1 MDAVTRLE
9 PGDVGRLNVLTE
21 GGAGVDFHDLSE
33 HGDRAARRV
42 DLVDRTDDGLVDV
55 HLVGNARVVGV
66 VLRALDAGHLADGE
80 LRLVDRL
87 SVLADRGAG
96 GLEMD
101 AVDVNAAKPGDGSGR
116 DEWRRAGRLVH
127 AGATA
132 PARHSDYRDDSREE
146 ELSDPEHVDS
156 PLIYCLKVAFARRAG
171 SSLTWA
177 AGPYMSH
184 NVPPKAICRH
194 IA

>member
-1 MDAVTRLE
+1 MDDVTRLE

-21 GGAGVDFHDLSE
+21 GGACVDLHDLSE

-87 SVLADRGAG
+87 TVLADRRAG
-96 GLEMD
+96 SLEMD

-116 DEWRRAGRLVH
+116 DEWRRAGRLAH
-127 AGATA
+127 AGAPA
-132 PARHSDYRDDSREE
+132 PARHCDHPDDSREE
-146 ELSDPEHVDS
+146 DLPDPEQVDS
-156 PLIYCLKVAFARRAG
+156 PSSSCLKVSFAARA
-171 SSLTWA
+171 
-177 AGPYMSH
+177 
-184 NVPPKAICRH
+184 
-194 IA
+194 